1 MIVKVFE
8 NEEFAG
14 RAAADAI
21 IAQISAKPNS
31 VLGLPTGSTPVP
43 TYRAL
48 SAACAGRTCF
58 LQGCKDVQP

>member
-43 TYRAL
+43 TYR
-48 SAACAGRTCF
+48 RTF
-58 LQGCKDVQP
+58 RSMQRKDVFPSRT